1 MIAPVRKR
9 EPSRAEVRA
18 ASFGFNRPGTLIPMP
33 RVDHFPSTHATWIDA
48 QLTIIDEPGDAAAAA
63 SSPRAERARASL
75 RTHLWERYHAPLRAY
90 AHGGSLRRA
99 GDPDDL
105 VAGYFAERVTAPE
118 FLREWRRTD
127 MPLRRWMM
135 NGLGFY
141 ARGVVRDRMRDRLR
155 TFTDA
160 GAGAAT
166 SAAATGAGEP
176 TGAGLGEALDA
187 LAADDRTAEDAFD
200 RAWAIAVLDAAHAH
214 AHAELAAEGRLD
226 AYEVFRRRVIEG
238 EGYETI
244 GPSIGLDAQQ
254 CAGATRLVSQ
264 RMARALREVLR
275 AEGVRE
281 SEMDATM
288 AEVRR
293 AVGDAGGG

>member
-1 MIAPVRKR
+1 M
-9 EPSRAEVRA
+9 
-18 ASFGFNRPGTLIPMP
+18 T

-48 QLTIIDEPGDAAAAA
+48 QLTIIEDSGDETAAAQAQ
-63 SSPRAERARASL
+63 RAERARASL
-75 RTHLWERYHAPLRAY
+75 RTHLWKRYHVPLRAY
-90 AHGGSLRRA
+90 VHGGSLRRA

-105 VAGYFAERVTAPE
+105 VAGYFADRVTAPD

-160 GAGAAT
+160 GAGAV
-166 SAAATGAGEP
+166 TGAGEP
-176 TGAGLGEALDA
+176 AGPGLGEALDA
-187 LAADDRTAEDAFD
+187 FAADGRTAEDAFD

-214 AHAELAAEGRLD
+214 AHAELAEEGRLD
-226 AYEVFRRRVIEG
+226 AYEVFRRHVIEG
-238 EGYETI
+238 EGYKTI
-244 GPSIGLDAQQ
+244 GPAVGMDAPQ

-264 RMARALREVLR
+264 RMARALREVLH

-281 SEMDATM
+281 SEMDATL
-288 AEVRR
+288 AAVRR
-293 AVGDAGGG
+293 AVGDAGGGWESTQ

>member
-1 MIAPVRKR
+1 
-9 EPSRAEVRA
+9 
-18 ASFGFNRPGTLIPMP
+18 MP

-48 QLTIIDEPGDAAAAA
+48 QLTVIEECGEAPAAAHAQRAA
-63 SSPRAERARASL
+63 RALASL
-75 RTHLWERYHAPLRAY
+75 RTHLWERSPAPLRAY
-90 AHGGSLRRA
+90 VHGGSLRRA
-99 GDPDDL
+99 GEPDDL
-105 VAGYFAERVTAPE
+105 VAGYFADRVTAPE

-127 MPLRRWMM
+127 LPLRRWMM

-166 SAAATGAGEP
+166 GAGTTGAGEP
-176 TGAGLGEALDA
+176 SGAGLGEALDA
-187 LAADDRTAEDAFD
+187 FAADDRTAEDAFD
-200 RAWAIAVLDAAHAH
+200 RAWAIAVLDAAHAQ
-214 AHAELAAEGRLD
+214 AHAELADEGRLD

-244 GPSIGLDAQQ
+244 GPAVVMDAPQ
-254 CAGATRLVSQ
+254 CAGDTRLVSQ

-293 AVGDAGGG
+293 AVGDVAGG

>member
-1 MIAPVRKR
+1 
-9 EPSRAEVRA
+9 
-18 ASFGFNRPGTLIPMP
+18 MP

-48 QLTIIDEPGDAAAAA
+48 QLTVIEECGEAPAAAQAQ
-63 SSPRAERARASL
+63 RAERAMASL

-90 AHGGSLRRA
+90 VHGGSLRRA
-99 GDPDDL
+99 GEPDDL
-105 VAGYFAERVTAPE
+105 VAGYFADRVTAPE

-127 MPLRRWMM
+127 LPLRRWMM

-166 SAAATGAGEP
+166 GAGTTGAGEP
-176 TGAGLGEALDA
+176 SGTGLGEALDA
-187 LAADDRTAEDAFD
+187 FAADDRTAEDAFD
-200 RAWAIAVLDAAHAH
+200 RAWAIAVLDAAHAQ
-214 AHAELAAEGRLD
+214 AHAELADEGRLD

-244 GPSIGLDAQQ
+244 GPAVGMDAPQ

-293 AVGDAGGG
+293 AVGDVAGG